1 MPFTN
6 LWDQTFPPDTQLASQ
21 GGADLRQLRVDT
33 QQRMAAIS
41 GLDAAKPNFAGD
53 TQPASWNGILFFATD
68 TGKIY
73 QFNNPSWTDV
83 TATFKAPSSIIFK
96 NTTQIGHTGT
106 VTLDTIYTA
115 TIPALT
121 TTSILRLT
129 TLVTPTT
136 VNSGFSIFTT
146 WGGFNVDSY
155 GGNMTT
161 LQNTLIKHTAYFW
174 NVNATNSQ
182 KTGYADNNR
191 RGADGTGGIVNTSP
205 GGSLGIDTSVPTTMI
220 ISVQN
225 GNVADAQTFNLTMI
239 ELL

>member
-83 TATFKAPSSIIFK
+83 TATFKAPSPIIFK
-96 NTTQIGHTGT
+96 NTTQTSHTGT

-115 TIPALT
+115 AIPALT
-121 TTSILRLT
+121 TTSILRVTILI
-129 TLVTPTT
+129 TPTV
-136 VNSGFSIFTT
+136 VNSGFTFLTT
-146 WGGFNVDSY
+146 WNGVNCGGFS
-155 GGNMTT
+155 GNMAT
-161 LQNTLIKHTAYFW
+161 LNNTLIKQTAYFW
-174 NVNATNSQ
+174 NVNATNVQ
-182 KTGYADNNR
+182 KVGYDDNNR

-205 GGSLGIDTSVPTTMI
+205 GATSAIDTSVPTSM
-220 ISVQN
+220 VFALQN
-225 GNVADAQTFNLTMI
+225 VNSADTQIFNLAMI